1 MNSLFNI
8 MFKYILLKEIIKM
21 KKTNLKELKLEELEN
36 VNGGGW
42 MEAIG
47 KGLVGIPFLDPAILG
62 GPVAAFYK

>member
-1 MNSLFNI
+1 
-8 MFKYILLKEIIKM
+8 M